1 MIGFAMGDEYDND
14 NDFEDDYQ
22 EVDEP
27 EEMEEIDEGE
37 RGASWRFFLNNF
49 LETFVATCM

>member
-1 MIGFAMGDEYDND
+1 MGDEYDND

-37 RGASWRFFLNNF
+37 GGASWRFFLNNF

>member
-1 MIGFAMGDEYDND
+1 MGDEYDND